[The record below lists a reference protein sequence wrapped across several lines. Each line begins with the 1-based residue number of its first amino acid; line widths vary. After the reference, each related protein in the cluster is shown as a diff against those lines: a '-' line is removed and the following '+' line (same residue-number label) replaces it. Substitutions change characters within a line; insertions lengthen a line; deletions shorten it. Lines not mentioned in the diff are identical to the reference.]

1 MPEMNLDWEREVGAY
16 LNQLGVLFNGWKS
29 GEREAWLERLRDRW
43 SADEI
48 RIAVDKLASKWRF
61 KEKPRLAEFLEFLP
75 PIEGDVSDSPPVC
88 WWDEDGNFGGP
99 WEIPYSARHPMAA
112 LKIATHIAKAV
123 DFDWEA
129 RDAKPVIQT
138 ERARQCKFIRDV
150 LGMPL
155 PTPDTVSPA

>member
-1 MPEMNLDWEREVGAY
+1 LAELEWEREVGGY
-16 LNQLGVLFNGWKS
+16 LNQIGSLFNGWKS

-48 RIAVDKLASKWRF
+48 RIAVDRVASKWRF
-61 KEKPRLAEFLEFLP
+61 KEKPRLAEFLDLLP
-75 PIEGDVSDSPPVC
+75 RIEGETADSPPIC
-88 WWDEDGNFGGP
+88 WWDEDGSFGGP
-99 WEIPYSARHPMAA
+99 WEIPYAARNPKQA
-112 LKIATHIAKAV
+112 LKIATHIAEAA

-129 RDAKPVIQT
+129 RDRLPIIQA
-138 ERARQCKFIRDV
+138 ERERQVKFIREV